1 MSKLLKSPWVLVLLG
16 MAVYAATTAYLLQP
30 SELNKLSQKARGAPR
45 HKARGFTWQ
54 TDFPELTQLM
64 EDLRKN
70 KEDLTAREQQ
80 LQELMARLQTERK
93 ELNEATQAVA
103 LLQKEFDQNIVRVK
117 DDEVA
122 NLKKM
127 AKVYANMTPEGAAS
141 ILKNMEDTQVVKYLA
156 FMKEAETAPILE
168 AFAKLGEGEP
178 KRAALILDKLR
189 TASYRSSANKSL

>member
-1 MSKLLKSPWVLVLLG
+1 MSKLLKSPWLLVLVG
-16 MAVYAATTAYLLQP
+16 MAVYAATTAYLLRP
-30 SELNKLSQKARGAPR
+30 DELNKLSQAARAAPKHR
-45 HKARGFTWQ
+45 VRGFTWQ
-54 TDFPELTQLM
+54 MDFPELTQLM

-70 KEDLTAREQQ
+70 KDELDARQQQ
-80 LQELMARLQTERK
+80 LQDLSARLQAERK
-93 ELNEATQAVA
+93 ELNEATQTIA

-127 AKVYANMTPEGAAS
+127 AKLYANMTPEGAVA
-141 ILKNMEDTQVVKYLA
+141 IFKNMEDTQVVKYLA
-156 FMKEAETAPILE
+156 FMKESETAPILE
-168 AFAKLGEGEP
+168 AFSKLGESEP